1 MHEIERIAQDL
12 ADDLGATAELR
23 FLVQRRQVAE
33 DALHF
38 AEFNLECALDFGWGT
53 VEYWAGEVEQA
64 RQRVA
69 ALRDGL
75 A

>member
-1 MHEIERIAQDL
+1 MHEIERAAQDV

-23 FLVQRRQVAE
+23 FLIQRREVAE
-33 DALHF
+33 DALYF
-38 AEFNLECALDFGWGT
+38 AEFQLECALDFGWGT
-53 VEYWAGEVEQA
+53 VEHWTGEVERA

-75 A
+75 G

>member
-1 MHEIERIAQDL
+1 MHEIERTAQDV
-12 ADDLGATAELR
+12 ADDLGATAEMR
-23 FLVQRRQVAE
+23 FLIQRREIAE
-33 DALHF
+33 DALYF
-38 AEFNLECALDFGWGT
+38 AEFNLECALDFVWGT
-53 VEYWAGEVEQA
+53 VEYWARQVKQA

>member
-1 MHEIERIAQDL
+1 MHEIERAAQDV

-23 FLVQRRQVAE
+23 FLIQRREVAE
-33 DALHF
+33 DALYF
-38 AEFNLECALDFGWGT
+38 AEFHLECALDFGWGT
-53 VEYWAGEVEQA
+53 VAYWAGEVEQA

-75 A
+75 G